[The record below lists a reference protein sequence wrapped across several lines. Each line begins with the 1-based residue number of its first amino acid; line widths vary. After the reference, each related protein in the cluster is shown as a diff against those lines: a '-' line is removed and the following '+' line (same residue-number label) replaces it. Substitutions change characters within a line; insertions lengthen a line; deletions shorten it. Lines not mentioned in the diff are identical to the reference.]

1 MKKFL
6 ILFLAIVG
14 FAITAN
20 AQNVVIQQNGTT
32 TSNTQTSDPN
42 IFYING
48 IPSTADIGGV
58 ETEIKYPSYDTD
70 NISLIL
76 TNYNAETVTVLYY
89 VETSRGSERSGSVV
103 LKPEQ
108 HKYVN
113 LAVSVWNNGRISKIA
128 TITRKL

>member
-32 TSNTQTSDPN
+32 TSNTQSADPN

-58 ETEIKYPSYDTD
+58 EAQVEDKNQRTY
-70 NISLIL
+70 LLL
-76 TNYNAETVTVLYY
+76 TNYRNEAVTVLYY
-89 VETSRGSERSGSVV
+89 IETQRGSERNGSVV
-103 LKPEQ
+103 LTPMQTKE
-108 HKYVN
+108 VN
-113 LAVSVWNNGRISKIA
+113 LDMYATITKIA

>member
-32 TSNTQTSDPN
+32 TSNTQSADPN

-58 ETEIKYPSYDTD
+58 EAQVEDKNQRTY
-70 NISLIL
+70 LLL
-76 TNYNAETVTVLYY
+76 TNYRNEAVTVLYY
-89 VETSRGSERSGSVV
+89 IETQTGSERNGSVV
-103 LKPEQ
+103 LTPMQTKE
-108 HKYVN
+108 VN
-113 LAVSVWNNGRISKIA
+113 LDMYATITKIA